1 MTVGPRR
8 RPFYRSVGDISDET
22 RQLTCEVNIHAMSY
36 VTKAAV
42 PHG

>member
-1 MTVGPRR
+1 LKDI
-8 RPFYRSVGDISDET
+8 GDISDET

-42 PHG
+42 PHMKPAVR